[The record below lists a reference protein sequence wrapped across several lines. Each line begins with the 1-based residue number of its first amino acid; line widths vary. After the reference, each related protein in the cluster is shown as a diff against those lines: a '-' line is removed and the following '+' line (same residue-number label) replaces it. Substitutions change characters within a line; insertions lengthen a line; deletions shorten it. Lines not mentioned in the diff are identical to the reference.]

1 MSSTENL
8 EQKIESRHAE
18 REGMPSGSGGW
29 GSLSEVTGILTQE
42 DIFLLGSEILL
53 KQNKPDGY
61 MCVSCSWAKPRTPH
75 NFEFCEN
82 GAKATAWEITSKTTT
97 PEFFADHTL
106 AELRQWSDH
115 SLEEQGRLTHP
126 LRYDAASDKYMT
138 VSWSEAFAEI
148 GAELRQLDPKSVVL
162 YSSGRAS
169 LETSYMFQLFGR
181 MYGTNNF
188 PDSSNMCHESTSVAL
203 PAVLGVPVGTIML
216 EDFETTDCIFFF
228 GHNTP
233 TNAPRMLHSLQA
245 AVKRGVPIVTFNPLQ
260 ERGFDRFTNPQS
272 PVQMI
277 AGGTRITS
285 QFCQVKAGGDIAAIL
300 GICKAV
306 IEADDELECVSTP
319 RILDVG
325 FIQEHTH
332 GFEEFA
338 AFCRAQ
344 TWADL
349 EAASGLNQ
357 DEMCQAAETYMG
369 ADAVMCNY
377 GMGVTQHEN
386 GVETVK
392 MIANLLLLRGN
403 IGKPGAGIC
412 PIRGHSN
419 VQGQRTVGIT
429 EKTKLVPM
437 DKLKELYGFEPP
449 KEDGLT
455 TVDAC
460 KGVVDGTVKGF
471 VSLGGNFVRA
481 IPDRGVMEK
490 AWTKLRL
497 SVQILT
503 KLNRSALIPGEVTYL
518 LPCLGRIEIDAQA
531 TGPQAVSMEDSTACI
546 HGSRGQRKPVGEHVR
561 SEPFI
566 VAGMAKATLP
576 PNPRV
581 DWDQW
586 VGDYALVRHAI
597 EATYPDQF
605 KDFNERLF
613 IPGGF
618 PRPLAA
624 RERKWKTPNGKAN
637 FTVPESFSKRRED
650 GEGIYRLI
658 TVRAD
663 GQFNTTIYTE
673 DDRFRGVKGG
683 RNVIL
688 MNEADIAKLGLR
700 DGDRIKLSTAADD
713 GVSREHGDLQVMSY
727 AVPERCI
734 VGYYPECNVLIPL
747 GHYAKESKVP
757 ASKSIPVRIAV
768 QQRGAESG

>member
-1 MSSTENL
+1 
-8 EQKIESRHAE
+8 
-18 REGMPSGSGGW
+18 
-29 GSLSEVTGILTQE
+29 
-42 DIFLLGSEILL
+42 
-53 KQNKPDGY
+53 
-61 MCVSCSWAKPRTPH
+61 
-75 NFEFCEN
+75 
-82 GAKATAWEITSKTTT
+82 
-97 PEFFADHTL
+97 
-106 AELRQWSDH
+106 
-115 SLEEQGRLTHP
+115 
-126 LRYDAASDKYMT
+126 
-138 VSWSEAFAEI
+138 
-148 GAELRQLDPKSVVL
+148 
-162 YSSGRAS
+162 
-169 LETSYMFQLFGR
+169 
-181 MYGTNNF
+181 
-188 PDSSNMCHESTSVAL
+188 
-203 PAVLGVPVGTIML
+203 
-216 EDFETTDCIFFF
+216 
-228 GHNTP
+228 
-233 TNAPRMLHSLQA
+233 
-245 AVKRGVPIVTFNPLQ
+245 
-260 ERGFDRFTNPQS
+260 
-272 PVQMI
+272 
-277 AGGTRITS
+277 
-285 QFCQVKAGGDIAAIL
+285 
-300 GICKAV
+300 
-306 IEADDELECVSTP
+306 
-319 RILDVG
+319 
-325 FIQEHTH
+325 
-332 GFEEFA
+332 
-338 AFCRAQ
+338 
-344 TWADL
+344 
-349 EAASGLNQ
+349 
-357 DEMCQAAETYMG
+357 
-369 ADAVMCNY
+369 
-377 GMGVTQHEN
+377 
-386 GVETVK
+386 
-392 MIANLLLLRGN
+392 
-403 IGKPGAGIC
+403 GKEGAGIS

-419 VQGQRTVGIT
+419 VQGQRTVGIS

-688 MNEADIAKLGLR
+688 MNKADIAKLDLR
-700 DGDRIKLSTAADD
+700 DGDRIKLSAAADD
-713 GVSREHGDLQVMSY
+713 GVRREYGDLQVMSY

-734 VGYYPECNVLIPL
+734 VGYYPECNALIPL
-747 GHYAKESKVP
+747 QHYAKESKVP